1 MISRRLVKAGV
12 VAGLALSFHIAFTPV
27 QLAQQPGQQ
36 PAPAVAGGQQAA
48 RGGGQRGPVD
58 PRVQQRTY
66 VFKETNEFIPFALFV
81 SSKVR
86 KDKKNPLIVALHGLG
101 GDQNTMVR
109 ESFRVV
115 ELAEQGG
122 YILVS
127 PMGYNSGGWYGIPV
141 GPPRGGGRGAAN
153 GANPATQ
160 PAAPNGTNATESPQR
175 GAGAGRGFVSTAGGT
190 AVTDPAKVRELSE
203 KDVMNILDMIR
214 KDFNVDER
222 RTYLMGHS
230 MGGAGTLYLGVK
242 YPSNW
247 AAIAA
252 IAPAAFQLNPDTLA
266 SIKDMPVIIVQG
278 DADTAVPVANTRR
291 WADKLKELN
300 MTHEYH
306 EIGGGDHGSVI
317 ATGMPD
323 IFAFFSKHSK
333 PASR

>member
-1 MISRRLVKAGV
+1 
-12 VAGLALSFHIAFTPV
+12 
-27 QLAQQPGQQ
+27 
-36 PAPAVAGGQQAA
+36 
-48 RGGGQRGPVD
+48 
-58 PRVQQRTY
+58 
-66 VFKETNEFIPFALFV
+66 
-81 SSKVR
+81 
-86 KDKKNPLIVALHGLG
+86 
-101 GDQNTMVR
+101 MVR
-109 ESFRVV
+109 ESFRAV

-122 YILVS
+122 YILVA

-141 GPPRGGGRGAAN
+141 GAPRGGGRGAAN
-153 GANPATQ
+153 GANPAPQ
-160 PAAPNGTNATESPQR
+160 PGAPNGAPDGAPNRANANGAPQR
-175 GAGAGRGFVSTAGGT
+175 GAGARRGGAIGSTAGGT

-203 KDVMNILDMIR
+203 KDVMNILDMTR
-214 KDFNVDER
+214 KEFNVDER

-306 EIGGGDHGSVI
+306 EIPGGDHGSVI

-323 IFAFFSKHSK
+323 IFRFFSKHSK
-333 PASR
+333 LASR

>member
-1 MISRRLVKAGV
+1 MTSISVMKAGL
-12 VAGLALSFHIAFTPV
+12 VAGLALSFQIASTHIF
-27 QLAQQPGQQ
+27 LAQQP
-36 PAPAVAGGQQAA
+36 AAAGGQQAG
-48 RGGGQRGPVD
+48 RGGGQRGAVD
-58 PRVQQRTY
+58 PRVQQRVY
-66 VFKETNEFIPFALFV
+66 VFKETNEFLPYALFV

-86 KDKKNPLIVALHGLG
+86 KDKKSPLIVALHGLG

-109 ESFRVV
+109 ESFRAV

-122 YILVS
+122 YILVA

-141 GPPRGGGRGAAN
+141 GAPRGGGRGPANGPAN
-153 GANPATQ
+153 GANPA
-160 PAAPNGTNATESPQR
+160 APQR
-175 GAGAGRGFVSTAGGT
+175 GAGNGANPAGAPPRGAFGSGAGGT
-190 AVTDPAKVRELSE
+190 AVTEAAKVRELSE
-203 KDVMNILDMIR
+203 KDVMNVLDMIR

-247 AAIAA
+247 AGIAA
-252 IAPAAFQLNPDTLA
+252 IAPAAFGLNPDTLA
-266 SIKDMPVIIVQG
+266 SIKNMPVIIVHG
-278 DADTAVPVANTRR
+278 DADTAVPVGNTRR

-306 EIGGGDHGSVI
+306 EIPGGDHGSVI

-333 PASR
+333 

>member
-1 MISRRLVKAGV
+1 MTRRIMKAGLV
-12 VAGLALSFHIAFTPV
+12 VALAFCFHIAST
-27 QLAQQPGQQ
+27 QIQPAPQ
-36 PAPAVAGGQQAA
+36 PAPAVAAGQQAA
-48 RGGGQRGPVD
+48 RGGGQRGAVD
-58 PRVQQRTY
+58 PRVQNRVY
-66 VFKETNEFIPFALFV
+66 VFKDTNEFIPYAVFA

-109 ESFRVV
+109 ESFRAV

-122 YILVS
+122 YILVA

-141 GPPRGGGRGAAN
+141 GAPRGNRGPGDGTNPAATPPRGN
-153 GANPATQ
+153 
-160 PAAPNGTNATESPQR
+160 
-175 GAGAGRGFVSTAGGT
+175 GAGRGFNSTSGGT

-203 KDVMNILDMIR
+203 KDVMNVLDMIR
-214 KDFNVDER
+214 KEFNVDDR

-242 YPSNW
+242 YASNW

-252 IAPAAFQLNPDTLA
+252 IAPAAFSLNPDTLA
-266 SIKDMPVIIVQG
+266 TIKDMPVIIVQG

-291 WADKLKELN
+291 WAGKLKELN
-300 MTHEYH
+300 MTYEYH
-306 EIGGGDHGSVI
+306 EIPGGDHGSVI

-333 PASR
+333 

>member
-1 MISRRLVKAGV
+1 MTRRIMKAGLV
-12 VAGLALSFHIAFTPV
+12 FGLAFSFVFALDQIQF
-27 QLAQQPGQQ
+27 AQQPAQQ
-36 PAPAVAGGQQAA
+36 PAPAAADSQQAA
-48 RGGGQRGPVD
+48 RGGGQRGRVD

-66 VFKETNEFIPFALFV
+66 VFKETNEFLPYAVFV

-86 KDKKNPLIVALHGLG
+86 KDKKNPVIVALHGLG

-109 ESFRVV
+109 ESYRAV

-122 YILVS
+122 YILVA

-141 GPPRGGGRGAAN
+141 GAPRGNRGAGS
-153 GANPATQ
+153 GANPNPGGA
-160 PAAPNGTNATESPQR
+160 PQR
-175 GAGAGRGFVSTAGGT
+175 GAPTARGPVGSDAGGK
-190 AVTDPAKVRELSE
+190 AVTDPAKVREVSE
-203 KDVMNILDMIR
+203 KDVLIVLDMI
-214 KDFNVDER
+214 KKEFNVDER

-300 MTHEYH
+300 MKYEYH
-306 EIGGGDHGSVI
+306 EIPGGDHGSVI

-323 IFAFFSKHSK
+323 IFAFFSKHTK
-333 PASR
+333 